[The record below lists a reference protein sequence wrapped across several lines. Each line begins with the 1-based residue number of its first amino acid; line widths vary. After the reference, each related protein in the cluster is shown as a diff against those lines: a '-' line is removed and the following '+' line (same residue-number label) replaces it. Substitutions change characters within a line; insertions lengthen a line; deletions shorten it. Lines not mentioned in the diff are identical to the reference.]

1 MIGNA
6 CHASTWERLRQ
17 EDCKFEAS
25 MDNLTQPCLKNNRK
39 VGEGWGVCGSM
50 LGCLPGMQEVLGAA
64 PSIAKKKLNKYR
76 NTPNT
81 LIINH
86 FQTGETPECVC
97 CCRKQNGEP

>member
-1 MIGNA
+1 MMGNA
-6 CHASTWERLRQ
+6 CHTSTWERLRQ
-17 EDCKFEAS
+17 KDCKFEAS

-39 VGEGWGVCGSM
+39 VGEGWGVWLDARMLAWHAGGS
-50 LGCLPGMQEVLGAA
+50 GCSPQY
-64 PSIAKKKLNKYR
+64 SKKKLNKYR